1 MDNLNN
7 AKNIAVAAVKYYLN
21 ETVLTCYAT
30 FNLFGS
36 HKDFPDI
43 MNRQT
48 DSTKFFSVAAVVPQP
63 ISCFYFCFN
72 FCKVDISFT
81 CFPFFA
87 SCSNS
92 CKQCYN
98 EYAGQNRN
106 SQFQN
111 KIHYAV
117 KLMFVFNLCF
127 QSEMLIK
134 KSELRV
140 RKRETCK

>member
-1 MDNLNN
+1 MDNLHN

-63 ISCFYFCFN
+63 ISCFNFCFN
-72 FCKVDISFT
+72 FCKVNISVT
-81 CFPFFA
+81 CFPFFPVVA
-87 SCSNS
+87 IIVSNTTMNMQVRMAIRS
-92 CKQCYN
+92 FKI
-98 EYAGQNRN
+98 N
-106 SQFQN
+106 SIMQLN
-111 KIHYAV
+111 
-117 KLMFVFNLCF
+117 
-127 QSEMLIK
+127 
-134 KSELRV
+134 
-140 RKRETCK
+140 